1 MKRKYLTEKQP
12 SFKYGGKVS
21 YQPDLMYFD
30 ACSIFKLNDE
40 GFIYEHKIER
50 ILRNDML
57 ERGYVNPLLASLMRR
72 YGTAYPVPVAG
83 FTEQTVSHRDWKMYP
98 HLPPTIISYQTRG
111 PEYFTFGG

>member
-1 MKRKYLTEKQP
+1 MNQNQKKEQMYLTENYT
-12 SFKYGGKVS
+12 SFTYGEKVS
-21 YQPDLMYFD
+21 YRPDVMYFD

-57 ERGYVNPLLASLMRR
+57 ERGYVNPLLANLMRR

-83 FTEQTVSHRDWKMYP
+83 FKERCVMGD
-98 HLPPTIISYQTRG
+98 
-111 PEYFTFGG
+111 